1 MVYDITRRS
10 TYNHLSNWLTDAR
23 NLTNPNT
30 VIIMIGNKGD
40 LEEQRDVTFEEAKA
54 FADENGL
61 VFLECSAKTGN
72 NVEEAFLEAARRIYK
87 NIQDGSLDLSAAE
100 SGVQSCAHGSGA
112 AGPNNPNARGTVRPT
127 TASPS
132 QSSGSGCAC

>member
-1 MVYDITRRS
+1 
-10 TYNHLSNWLTDAR
+10 
-23 NLTNPNT
+23 
-30 VIIMIGNKGD
+30 MIGNKGD

-72 NVEEAFLEAARRIYK
+72 NVEDAFLEAAKRIYK

-100 SGVQSCAHGSGA
+100 SGVQSCVHGSGA
-112 AGPNNPNARGTVRPT
+112 GGPNNANARGTVRPT
-127 TASPS
+127 GTANPAPS
-132 QSSGSGCAC
+132 GGSGCAC

>member
-1 MVYDITRRS
+1 MHVTFS
-10 TYNHLSNWLTDAR
+10 K
-23 NLTNPNT
+23 

-72 NVEEAFLEAARRIYK
+72 NVEDAFLEAAKRIYK
-87 NIQDGSLDLSAAE
+87 NIQDG
-100 SGVQSCAHGSGA
+100 
-112 AGPNNPNARGTVRPT
+112 R
-127 TASPS
+127 
-132 QSSGSGCAC
+132 